1 MKAKSSPAGWSRL
14 NVSLHWLIV
23 VLIIVQYLESEFMV
37 SLWDGTLEG
46 KAVSSTT
53 TILGWTHIVLGST
66 VLAAA
71 VLRLIDRFL
80 IHGRPPHADGDP
92 TWAVWL
98 AKVTHALIYTVL
110 ILMPILGLAAW
121 FTGNDT
127 LAGYHTFLW
136 TPLLVLIGVH
146 ISGALAQHFVFRSDA
161 LRRMVPT
168 MKSPSA
174 VEPVE

>member
-1 MKAKSSPAGWSRL
+1 MKAKSPPAGWSRL
-14 NVSLHWLIV
+14 NVALHWLIV

-46 KAVSSTT
+46 KTVSSTT

-66 VLAAA
+66 ILAAA
-71 VLRLIDRFL
+71 VLRLLDRFL
-80 IHGRPPHADGDP
+80 IHGRPPHSEGDP
-92 TWAVWL
+92 TWALWL

-110 ILMPILGLAAW
+110 IVMPILGLTAW

-146 ISGALAQHFVFRSDA
+146 IAGALAQHFVFRSDA
-161 LRRMVPT
+161 LRRMVPM